1 MDPRARLA
9 FASLALTSLV
19 ACGAPTPHPREKA
32 ADVQPEAQA
41 PARGTEATVFDD
53 LIRTEDRARAVEGV
67 TQDAKAAS
75 DKAIAASEGGGSGD
89 Q

>member
-19 ACGAPTPHPREKA
+19 ACGAPAPHPREQ
-32 ADVQPEAQA
+32 ADSPPEAQA
-41 PARGTEATVFDD
+41 PGRATEQTVFDD
-53 LIRTEDRARAVEGV
+53 LIKTEDRARAVEGV

>member
-9 FASLALTSLV
+9 FTGLALTSLV
-19 ACGAPTPHPREKA
+19 ACGAPTPRPREKA
-32 ADVQPEAQA
+32 DSQPEAHA
-41 PARGTEATVFDD
+41 PGRGTEETVFDD
-53 LIRTEDRARAVEGV
+53 LIKTEDRARAVEGV
-67 TQDAKAAS
+67 TQDAKAAT